1 MEKQKQFRITQEQ
14 RKKLRKTVKKHGK
27 YFKKASKKG
36 KRLNIILVLI
46 LALLG
51 AVFFWLY
58 KQRKEPEL
66 EVNDDLSVHYIDV
79 GQGDCE
85 LLISGGKTMLIDS
98 GESQYA
104 GKVTEYLKD
113 LGVKRLDYVVA
124 THPHSDHMGGMS
136 RVMENFDIG
145 EVIMPALPDEDVPT
159 TAFFEKFLDVC
170 ENKELTL
177 TEAKVGNV
185 FQLGDAKAEVL
196 APNQTKYEDVNNYSV
211 VLLVT
216 HGSKKFIFDGDAEKL
231 SEKEMVEA
239 GLLCHVDVY
248 KVGHHGSNSSSC
260 AAFLKETQPK
270 IAVISCGADNPYGHP
285 RDGALKR
292 ISTYTNEIYR
302 TDLNGTINIVSDGK
316 ELTVSTE
323 RK

>member
-104 GKVTEYLKD
+104 GKVTDYLKD

-145 EVIMPALPDEDVPT
+145 EVIMPPLPDEDVPT

-170 ENKELTL
+170 ENKELAL

-185 FQLGDAKAEVL
+185 FQLRDAKAEVL

-231 SEKEMVEA
+231 SEKEMVSPRQQFVIVCGFPEGDSA
-239 GLLCHVDVY
+239 EDSYYLMRCGQPVRT
-248 KVGHHGSNSSSC
+248 SERRRS
-260 AAFLKETQPK
+260 ETYFHLYQ
-270 IAVISCGADNPYGHP
+270 
-285 RDGALKR
+285 
-292 ISTYTNEIYR
+292 
-302 TDLNGTINIVSDGK
+302 
-316 ELTVSTE
+316 
-323 RK
+323 